1 MQRHQR
7 SFFGQKVGM
16 IFDSANWDHE
26 YAYLTFVRKKEG
38 GTWEKPSNGEGKR
51 VKLNMGE
58 LVMMNK
64 VLGGTL
70 DRWSTVHSFKEQKTT
85 ISCSKN
91 AKKAGEIW
99 MNVDKY
105 AKNLRSP
112 ETDILQMIL
121 NHIISEKIVNATVPK
136 KIERNSVHE
145 SK

>member
-1 MQRHQR
+1 MERHQR

-26 YAYLTFVRKKEG
+26 YAYLTFVRKKND

-58 LVMMNK
+58 LIMVIK
-64 VLGGTL
+64 VLEGSL
-70 DRWSTVHSFKEQKTT
+70 DRWSTVHSFKEQRSS

-91 AKKAGEIW
+91 PSKQGEIW
-99 MNVDKY
+99 INVDKY

-112 ETDILQMIL
+112 ESDILQMIL
-121 NHIISEKIVNATVPK
+121 NHIIAEKIANATVPR
-136 KIERNSVHE
+136 KIETTTA
-145 SK
+145 